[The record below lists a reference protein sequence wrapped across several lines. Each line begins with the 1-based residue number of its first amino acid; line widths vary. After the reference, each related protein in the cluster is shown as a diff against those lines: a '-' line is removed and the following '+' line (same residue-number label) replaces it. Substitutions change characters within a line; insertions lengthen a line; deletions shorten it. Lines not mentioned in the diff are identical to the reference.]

1 MDNLLVRLT
10 LIDDSTR
17 CGGQRNS
24 PLNGRKKAMLSATC
38 QAPEMYSKA
47 LLTILNGGRRP
58 GRRWKPSI
66 FQPFEFPF
74 A

>member
-17 CGGQRNS
+17 CGGQRNLS
-24 PLNGRKKAMLSATC
+24 LNGRKKTMLLATC

-47 LLTILNGGRRP
+47 LLTSGEWRTTSG
-58 GRRWKPSI
+58 KKVEKKYFST
-66 FQPFEFPF
+66 